1 MTLEILFV
9 FVFVLL
15 VIYAIFVMYI
25 YHAKIVPFLKKKNSN
40 FTASV
45 SAFKQHRQINEYQDS
60 FSNDADKPWF
70 YYFLEYRYV
79 LPIIMVLI
87 LLFSEL

>member
-1 MTLEILFV
+1 MTLEIFFV
-9 FVFVLL
+9 FVFVLFF
-15 VIYAIFVMYI
+15 IYAILVIYI
-25 YHAKIVPFLKKKNSN
+25 YHAKIVPFLKKKN
-40 FTASV
+40 FTASR
-45 SAFKQHRQINEYQDS
+45 SRFKQNRQINEYLDG

-87 LLFSEL
+87 LLLLEL